1 MTNRLPAIK
10 PRDLIRVLEK
20 RGFYIKRQ
28 TGSHAI
34 LVNEKLKKAIP
45 VPFHNKDLKMGTL
58 HGILKRAGIPPED
71 FKKLR

>member
-1 MTNRLPAIK
+1 MTNRLPATK

-28 TGSHAI
+28 TGSHVI

-45 VPFHNKDLKMGTL
+45 VPLHNKDLKTGTL
-58 HGILKRAGIPPED
+58 HGILKRAGISLED
-71 FKKLR
+71 FKKFR

>member
-1 MTNRLPAIK
+1 MTNRLPATK

-28 TGSHAI
+28 TGSHVI

-45 VPFHNKDLKMGTL
+45 VPLHNKDLKRGTL
-58 HGILKRAGIPPED
+58 HGILKRGGIPPGE
-71 FKKLR
+71 FKNLR